1 MIDVN
6 YIADVLYGGVDFSL
20 PGNGGKECAAF
31 LSSKQRIVET
41 AVYEL
46 FTCFVLWKMLGKVSI
61 PEKLP
66 VYREGTGVGKRLLLV
81 VHCLIFGIE
90 IGFKFATKQVIF
102 LLNPCHVLTAIQI
115 YLLAVPP
122 SKHVLCVFRIHNY
135 LLFGAFQALL
145 FPVVNTRLL
154 PFEVAAYWIQHTL
167 ILIIVPFFLVSC
179 QGPFTLEPV
188 WDFTWAT
195 LTFTVFS
202 FYMLLFLQP
211 LGMLLHINL
220 NNMVCPAVSDPF
232 SGPYY
237 RIIACCHQPVM
248 IFLIGKIFCLVGHK
262 FVEALYAPQSKKTE

>member
-31 LSSKQRIVET
+31 LSSNQRVVET

-46 FTCFVLWKMLGKVSI
+46 FTCFVLWKMLGKLSI

-66 VYREGTGVGKRLLLV
+66 AYREGTGVGKRLLLV

-122 SKHVLCVFRIHNY
+122 SKRVLCVFRIHNY
-135 LLFGAFQALL
+135 LLFGALQALL

-154 PFEVAAYWIQHTL
+154 PFEVATYWIQHTL

-211 LGMLLHINL
+211 LGMLLHVNL

-237 RIIACCHQPVM
+237 RMIACCHQPAL
-248 IFLIGKIFCLVGHK
+248 IFLIGKIFCVVGHK
-262 FVEALYAPQSKKTE
+262 FVKVLYGPQPKKVE